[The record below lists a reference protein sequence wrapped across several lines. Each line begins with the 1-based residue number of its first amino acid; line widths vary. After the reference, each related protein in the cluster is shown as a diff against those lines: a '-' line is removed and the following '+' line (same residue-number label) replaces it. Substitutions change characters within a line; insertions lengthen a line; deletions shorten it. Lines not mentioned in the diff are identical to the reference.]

1 MAKAF
6 HCSLV
11 TPERSVL
18 EAEAT
23 YADVP
28 AHDGQL
34 GVAPGRAAM
43 LVQLGVGKLRLDLAG
58 GGSKAFVLDGGYAQM
73 HGERLTLLCEKA
85 WAEDEISAEAAAAM
99 LSEAE
104 ELPMSN
110 TEEVEKRTHDLA
122 VANQLAAV
130 ANR

>member
-23 YADVP
+23 YADLP

-43 LVQLGVGKLRLDLAG
+43 LVQLGIGKLRLDLAG
-58 GGSKAFVLDGGYAQM
+58 GGRKVFVLDGGYAQM

-85 WAEDEISAEAAAAM
+85 WAEDEITAEAAEAM
-99 LSEAE
+99 LSDAE
-104 ELPMSN
+104 QLPMGN
-110 TEEVEKRTHDLA
+110 TEQVEKRTHDVA
-122 VANQLAAV
+122 VASQLSSV
-130 ANR
+130 AGG